1 MSFSRQ
7 VSVRC
12 GSILVDAVVFHA
24 TISAERRPFDRA
36 KIKALHD
43 TFELHAIQKKDSG
56 QLA

>member
-1 MSFSRQ
+1 M
-7 VSVRC
+7 RC

-24 TISAERRPFDRA
+24 TISAERRPFGRA